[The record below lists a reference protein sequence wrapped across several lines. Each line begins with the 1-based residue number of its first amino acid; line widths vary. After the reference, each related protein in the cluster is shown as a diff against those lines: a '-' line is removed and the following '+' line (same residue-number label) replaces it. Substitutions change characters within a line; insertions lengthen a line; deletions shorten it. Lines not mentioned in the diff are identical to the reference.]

1 MPWANG
7 SRACHFRSATTATY
21 HFVGRVRW
29 HTVSPFPD
37 RVTLAGVSTA
47 SPQALTSGSADGAVA
62 AVSHCL
68 SLWLHSH
75 SGLSLWLHLRS
86 GLSLWLHSHSGSYC
100 GFTVILLWL
109 CSHSVSHC
117 CTHSGSN
124 CSCVSQV
131 SLRLNSPKCL
141 SCGRT
146 LQCLYCACTPQCL
159 C

>member
-75 SGLSLWLHLRS
+75 SGLSLWLHFRS
-86 GLSLWLHSHSGSYC
+86 GLSLWLHSHSGSS
-100 GFTVILLWL
+100 LWL
-109 CSHSVSHC
+109 
-117 CTHSGSN
+117 HSGLT
-124 CSCVSQV
+124 VAALSQ
-131 SLRLNSPKCL
+131 CL
-141 SCGRT
+141 S
-146 LQCLYCACTPQCL
+146 LLHSQWL
-159 C
+159 